1 MEEIKIYVRE
11 DYSGLSEILAEEK
24 EVFLIYDRNVEWAAR
39 DILAQF
45 GPAESGAAMTV
56 AEDITTGA
64 GTNRTAMT
72 VAEGITAGAGKI
84 RAAMAIDA
92 SEAVK
97 NMDTVLSI
105 CRFLLENNADRGA
118 LVLSLGGGVTTDMA
132 GFAAL
137 IYKRGV
143 RYANLPTTLLS
154 QVDAG
159 IGGKTGVNLDGYKNI
174 LGCIHQPEF
183 VYTADYTLKT
193 LPEEEYRSGLAEM
206 LKTFIIADAPHY
218 RRAMGFIRGGR
229 ILEDWTGKAVGDSVA
244 AGQNGGSSALPCV
257 DCELIQAAGRIKCG
271 IVERDEFETGERRV
285 LNLGHTIGHAIE
297 WWQVQDGVAA
307 ERQYSHGEA
316 VAIGAIMAAKLSEAL
331 GVCEKGLAAQLE
343 ADFRSAGLPTV
354 CPVPLGMLA
363 KAVSRDKKAEGD
375 SVHFVLI
382 KEIGQVEV
390 RLMPV
395 ERIIH
400 LLEISEI

>member
-1 MEEIKIYVRE
+1 MEGLDIYVRE
-11 DYSGLSEILAEEK
+11 DFSGLGALIKDERQI
-24 EVFLIYDRNVEWAAR
+24 FLVYDRNVAWAA
-39 DILAQF
+39 
-45 GPAESGAAMTV
+45 EEVTAAV
-56 AEDITTGA
+56 GNIT
-64 GTNRTAMT
+64 
-72 VAEGITAGAGKI
+72 
-84 RAAMAIDA
+84 AAMAIDA
-92 SEAVK
+92 SETLK
-97 NMDTVLSI
+97 TMDTVLSI
-105 CRFLLENNADRGA
+105 CRFLLDHNADRQA
-118 LVLSLGGGVTTDMA
+118 LVLSLGGGITTDMA

-137 IYKRGV
+137 IYKRGI

-174 LGCIHQPEF
+174 LGRIHQPEF
-183 VYTADYTLKT
+183 VYIARNTLNT
-193 LPEEEYRSGLAEM
+193 LPDAEYRSGLAEM

-218 RRAMGFIRGGR
+218 RRAMGFVRGGR
-229 ILEDWTGKAVGDSVA
+229 LLEDWNGNAISDSEHDGTPA
-244 AGQNGGSSALPCV
+244 MQKWV
-257 DCELIQAAGRIKCG
+257 DTELITAAARIKCG

-285 LNLGHTIGHAIE
+285 LNLGHTVGHAIE
-297 WWQVQDGVAA
+297 WWQAQPGSNAGH
-307 ERQYSHGEA
+307 QYSHGEA
-316 VAIGAIMAAKLSEAL
+316 VAIGTIAAAKLSEAL

-395 ERIIH
+395 DDIIH
-400 LLEISEI
+400 LVEH

>member
-1 MEEIKIYVRE
+1 MEEIQIIVRE
-11 DYSGLSEILAEEK
+11 DFAGLGEYLAGER

-45 GPAESGAAMTV
+45 GPAENSAADDGITADAGKIRAMMAV
-56 AEDITTGA
+56 DED
-64 GTNRTAMT
+64 
-72 VAEGITAGAGKI
+72 ITAGAGTI
-84 RAAMAIDA
+84 RASMAIDA
-92 SEAVK
+92 SEALK
-97 NMDTVLSI
+97 TMDTVLSI

-137 IYKRGV
+137 IYKRGI

-174 LGCIHQPEF
+174 LGRIHQPEF
-183 VYTADYTLKT
+183 VYIARNTLTT
-193 LPEEEYRSGLAEM
+193 LPDPEYRSGLAEM

-218 RRAMGFIRGGR
+218 RRTMGFVRGGR
-229 ILEDWTGKAVGDSVA
+229 ILEDWNGRKISDGGEPGCGK
-244 AGQNGGSSALPCV
+244 CV
-257 DCELIQAAGRIKCG
+257 DSELIQAAGRIKCR
-271 IVERDEFETGERRV
+271 IVSRDEFETGERRT

-297 WWQVQDGVAA
+297 WWQAETAA

-316 VAIGAIMAAKLSEAL
+316 VAIGTVMAAKLSEVL
-331 GVCEKGLAAQLE
+331 GACEKGLAAQLK
-343 ADFRSAGLPTV
+343 ADFEAAGLPTE
-354 CPVPLGMLA
+354 CPVPANVME
-363 KAVSRDKKAEGD
+363 KAIRRDKKAEGD

-382 KEIGQVEV
+382 KEIGKVEA

-395 ERIIH
+395 GDIIH
-400 LLEISEI
+400 FLEIADI